1 MKKLVL
7 LLLFALVQNFQSN
20 GLNVYNVYKMKRI
33 SDSVY
38 MLNVKNGEEFYITLT
53 GNGAAGVFYELLNY
67 KELPDAIE
75 YIGNNGKATETENLQ
90 IKNWRFNPFIVGI
103 SNCDY
108 YFKFKAKKPSYN
120 KISLKFGGFMEN
132 SQKIVQ
138 LNIS

>member
-1 MKKLVL
+1 M
-7 LLLFALVQNFQSN
+7 
-20 GLNVYNVYKMKRI
+20 
-33 SDSVY
+33 
-38 MLNVKNGEEFYITLT
+38 VKNFILLS
-53 GNGAAGVFYELLNY
+53 GNAAAGVFYELLNY

-75 YIGNNGKATETENLQ
+75 YVGNNGKATETEHFQ
-90 IKNWRFNPFIVGI
+90 IKNWKYNQNIIGI

-120 KISLKFGGFMEN
+120 KISLKFGGFMEY

>member
-38 MLNVKNGEEFYITLT
+38 MLNVKNGEEFYITLS
-53 GNGAAGVFYELLNY
+53 GNAAAGFFYELLNY

-90 IKNWRFNPFIVGI
+90 IKNWRFNPYIIGI
-103 SNCDY
+103 DNNDY

-120 KISLKFGGFMEN
+120 KISLKFGGWIAN

-138 LNIS
+138 LNVS

>member
-20 GLNVYNVYKMKRI
+20 GLNVYDVYKMKRI

-75 YIGNNGKATETENLQ
+75 YIGNN
-90 IKNWRFNPFIVGI
+90 
-103 SNCDY
+103 
-108 YFKFKAKKPSYN
+108 
-120 KISLKFGGFMEN
+120 
-132 SQKIVQ
+132 
-138 LNIS
+138 